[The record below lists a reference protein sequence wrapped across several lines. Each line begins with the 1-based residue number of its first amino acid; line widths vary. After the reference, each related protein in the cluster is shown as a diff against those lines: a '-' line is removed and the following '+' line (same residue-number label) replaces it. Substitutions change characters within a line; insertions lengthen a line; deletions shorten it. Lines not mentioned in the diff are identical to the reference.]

1 MAPVQLYCEEHGS
14 GEPLALLHGFAGAG
28 SDWANLAPEWAA
40 DFRVIVPDMRGHG
53 RSPNPLPAFRHD
65 GAVEDILALPDHL
78 GVGTFKGLGV
88 SAAANVLLHIAARY
102 PERVKALVL
111 VSATTHFPEQARRIM
126 RSYSIDLLPEIEK
139 EKMRHRHPGGEAQ
152 IDRLFA
158 QARAFAD
165 SYDDL
170 NFTAQDLARITARTL
185 IVQGDS
191 DPFYPLQIS
200 HEMASAI
207 PNAELWIVQGGGH
220 GPIGGERWP
229 EFVRRAGAFLRQ
241 AA

>member
-1 MAPVQLYCEEHGS
+1 
-14 GEPLALLHGFAGAG
+14 
-28 SDWANLAPEWAA
+28 
-40 DFRVIVPDMRGHG
+40 
-53 RSPNPLPAFRHD
+53 
-65 GAVEDILALPDHL
+65 
-78 GVGTFKGLGV
+78 
-88 SAAANVLLHIAARY
+88 
-102 PERVKALVL
+102 VKALVL